1 MLQKHKTPAPEAGVG
16 ERSTPMTNITTDPQ
30 IANKS
35 EVRTELLSRMEQV
48 LRPLDD
54 EIRDG
59 GLTELMANALAE
71 DPRDAELAVR
81 DLIFGKMRHLLGR
94 SFERLDDHG
103 RSVEVDGVLHHRAEP
118 TAARLMTVF
127 GPTEYRRSR
136 YRPSG
141 LGPSVVPTEA
151 VLGIG
156 DVGMTAAAEEM
167 SLLLTSSLTHRDS
180 EEMWQRLTGAGPSAS
195 SLTRLTV
202 QTERCWSGIEEE
214 ELEAMREWETI
225 PDAACSILV
234 CLDGVM
240 VSMLDELEGNV
251 LRPAGWR
258 EASTG
263 AVLLLDG
270 DGGVLS
276 SRYFGRLPEQ
286 GKQGLKR
293 LLTAEVM
300 HLQKRRPD
308 LRLVAAA
315 DAAPDNWT
323 WLDKLDPD
331 RSLVDFWHG
340 CQHLKE
346 CADDAFGKDS
356 EDGRKWFDK
365 HRRILRDDAKGIGRT
380 IDAIRYLVRKER
392 GGKVLRRELEFFRK
406 NRARMDYRGAKDA
419 GCPIGSGCV
428 ESSNKFLVQQRMKR
442 SGQRWGRE
450 GGQGV
455 LTFRSLL
462 KSGRFDGACRSMV
475 RRRRAKVPVRLPA
488 SAPKLAL
495 AA

>member
-1 MLQKHKTPAPEAGVG
+1 
-16 ERSTPMTNITTDPQ
+16 MTSITTDPQ
-30 IANKS
+30 IASKS
-35 EVRTELLSRMEQV
+35 DARRQLVSRLEQA

-54 EIRDG
+54 GIRDG
-59 GLTELMANALAE
+59 ELTELMAGALAE
-71 DPRDAELAVR
+71 DPLEAESSVR
-81 DLIFGKMRHLLGR
+81 DLLFEKARNLLAG

-103 RSVEVDGVLHHRAEP
+103 RSIEVDGVLHHRAEP
-118 TAARLMTVF
+118 TTGRAMTVF
-127 GPTEYRRSR
+127 GPVKYRRCR

-141 LGPSVVPTEA
+141 LGGSILPTEA
-151 VLGIG
+151 ILGIG
-156 DVGMTAAAEEM
+156 DVGMTAGAEGM
-167 SLLLTSSLTHRDS
+167 SLMLTSCLTHRES
-180 EEMWQRLTGAGPSAS
+180 EEVWKRLTGAGPSVS

-202 QTERCWSGIEEE
+202 QTERFWSGIEEE
-214 ELEAMREWETI
+214 ELEDMRGRETI
-225 PDAACSILV
+225 PDAARHILV

-251 LRPAGWR
+251 RRPAGWR

-286 GKQGLKR
+286 GKRSLKR

-300 HLQKRRPD
+300 HLRKRRPD
-308 LRLVAAA
+308 LRLIAAA

-323 WLDKLDPD
+323 WLDKLGPN
-331 RSLVDFWHG
+331 RSLIDAWHSV
-340 CQHLKE
+340 QHLKE
-346 CADDAFGKDS
+346 CADDVFGKDTES
-356 EDGRKWFDK
+356 GRKWFDK
-365 HRRILRDDAKGIGRT
+365 YRKILLDDARGIGRT
-380 IDAIRYLVRKER
+380 IDAIRHLDRSGR
-392 GGKVLRRELEFFRK
+392 GGKVLSRELEFFRK

-428 ESSNKFLVQQRMKR
+428 ESANKFLVQQRMKR

-462 KSGRFDGACRSMV
+462 KSGRFDAACRAMV
-475 RRRRAKVPVRLPA
+475 RRRRAKLPVRLPDP
-488 SAPKLAL
+488 APKPAL